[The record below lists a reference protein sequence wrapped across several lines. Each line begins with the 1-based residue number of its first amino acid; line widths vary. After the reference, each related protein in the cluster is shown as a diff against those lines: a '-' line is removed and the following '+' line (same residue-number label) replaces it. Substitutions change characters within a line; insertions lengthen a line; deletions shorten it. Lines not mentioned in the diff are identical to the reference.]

1 MEREQNGKGGI
12 RSPNETT
19 RTTLVISQGLLK
31 DLVLLEQIEHGLGG
45 LGALL
50 EPGLRLLGVDA
61 DLFAGTGD
69 GVHEA
74 QHLHGAASGDAV
86 VLGDDDVVER
96 ALLGTIASK
105 TDRKHGHSLSRKVYL
120 GKGFRPS
127 VNSGFEAGGR
137 EAAFEDGLALPD
149 VPPQGR
155 PAGMGPHLLEEGRG
169 LVPTGA
175 AEPLDEGTGGAVHGP
190 V

>member
-74 QHLHGAASGDAV
+74 QHLHGAAGGDAV
-86 VLGDDDVVER
+86 ILGDDDVVER

-105 TDRKHGHSLSRKVYL
+105 SDRKHGHSLSRKVYRGIHPFPSANL
-120 GKGFRPS
+120 GARAVFLTARSWK
-127 VNSGFEAGGR
+127 AGSC
-137 EAAFEDGLALPD
+137 LP
-149 VPPQGR
+149 GR
-155 PAGMGPHLLEEGRG
+155 PGVPGRSSA
-169 LVPTGA
+169 TSA
-175 AEPLDEGTGGAVHGP
+175 NGGGCASSRGKARSHTSGHS
-190 V
+190 